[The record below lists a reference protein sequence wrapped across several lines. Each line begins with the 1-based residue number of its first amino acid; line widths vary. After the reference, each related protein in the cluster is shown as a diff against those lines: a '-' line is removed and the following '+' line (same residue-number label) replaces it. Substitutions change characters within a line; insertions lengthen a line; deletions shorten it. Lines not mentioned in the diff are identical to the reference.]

1 MKKYFL
7 LLAAA
12 AAAVAITSCG
22 KDGKTVDPDSAE
34 DAEAHLVAYF
44 PLDSQA
50 AAVSVGEG
58 ISFAELGGSGEFT
71 ESGFKGGAY
80 NNASS
85 DHETQAFLKLNVPAD
100 FLSTKSS
107 FTVTAWVN
115 TPSQRGGIITF
126 GSSAAKVDA
135 NWGAWDLF
143 FDGGHDQGTTLKGYM
158 LSTETEWGG
167 FYPSYKGL
175 EVAQNKWIQLAYSYD
190 ESTSWANLY
199 VNATLVGTPTEED
212 GTILGTSQCFAGPEK
227 EDGTQDLV
235 GKIVLPEVNSL
246 YIGAFAS
253 RESGASSETW
263 LSYFAGKIDEV
274 RIYDKALSAKQL
286 QTVYKNEVKE
296 STGLDN

>member
-80 NNASS
+80 NNASA

-143 FDGGHDQGTTLKGYM
+143 FDGGDDQGTTLKGYM

-212 GTILGTSQCFAGPEK
+212 GTILGTSRTPFKTSGIRI
-227 EDGTQDLV
+227 GTPAITSRGFVQKDMLDIVELIDTVLTAVSTHVPLV
-235 GKIVLPEVNSL
+235 EGVSEEGKAEYEAVLE
-246 YIGAFAS
+246 
-253 RESGASSETW
+253 
-263 LSYFAGKIDEV
+263 EV
-274 RIYDKALSAKQL
+274 RKKVHMMTSGRPLNRY
-286 QTVYKNEVKE
+286 
-296 STGLDN
+296 